1 MTGSGTHRAAAV
13 VVTYNSERE
22 IGPCLRSLAE
32 FEEVVVVD
40 NDSKDGTCEAVAGLG
55 GAVRLIRNTAN
66 RGFAA
71 AVNQGFAGTSSPLVL
86 IANPDI
92 DLREGLEE
100 LIAAFDDPKVG
111 AAGGKLVSPSGG
123 VQEGFNVRGLPTP
136 AALAFEVLGLNRLWP
151 SNPVNRRYRQIGCNA
166 NEARCVEQPAGA
178 FLMVRREVWQRVG
191 GLDERFFPVW
201 FEDVDFCWR
210 ILSAGFRIRYVPR
223 AWAEHEGAHSIKALP
238 VHLRQ
243 RAWYLNLL
251 RFSDKHFS
259 PAARRAV
266 RFCVYAGLFFRWC
279 ATFVGAGN
287 GEDRSAYWRTIG
299 SVRMA
304 EAVGNGGGA
313 GVDSSSAVES
323 GSG

>member
-1 MTGSGTHRAAAV
+1 MTAPGSHRAAAI

-22 IGPCLRSLAE
+22 IGPCLRSLAG
-32 FEEVVVVD
+32 FAEVVVVD
-40 NDSKDGTCEAVAGLG
+40 NDSKDGTCPAVAKLG
-55 GAVRLIRNTAN
+55 GSVRLIRNSAN

-71 AVNQGFAGTSSPLVL
+71 AVNQGFAATSSPLVL

-92 DLREGLEE
+92 VLLGGLAQ
-100 LIAAFDDPKVG
+100 LISAFDDPNVG

-123 VQEGFNVRGLPTP
+123 VQEGFNVRALPTP

-151 SNPVNRRYRQIGCNA
+151 SNPVNRRYRQIGCNE
-166 NEARCVEQPAGA
+166 NEARSVEQPAGA
-178 FLMVRREVWQRVG
+178 FLMVRREVWRRVG

-201 FEDVDFCWR
+201 FEDVDLCWR
-210 ILSAGFRIRYVPR
+210 IRGAGYRIRYVPG
-223 AWAEHEGAHSIKALP
+223 AVAEHEGAHSIKTLP
-238 VHLRQ
+238 LQLRQ

-251 RFSDKHFS
+251 RFSVKHFS
-259 PAARRAV
+259 PAARRAI

-287 GEDRSAYWRTIG
+287 GEDRSAYWRTLK
-299 SVRMA
+299 SVGMA
-304 EAVGNGGGA
+304 EAVGDGA
-313 GVDSSSAVES
+313 GASSSSALES

>member
-1 MTGSGTHRAAAV
+1 VTAPGLNRAAAV

-22 IGPCLRSLAE
+22 IGPCLRSLAGL
-32 FEEVVVVD
+32 EEVVVVD
-40 NDSKDGTCEAVAGLG
+40 NDSKDGTCDAVAGLG

-66 RGFAA
+66 RGFAT
-71 AVNQGFAGTSSPLVL
+71 AVNQGFAATSSPLVL

-92 DLREGLEE
+92 VLREGLDQ

-111 AAGGKLVSPSGG
+111 AAGGKLVNPSGG
-123 VQEGFNVRGLPTP
+123 VQEGFNIRALPKP
-136 AALAFEVLGLNRLWP
+136 SALAFEVLGLNRLWP
-151 SNPVNRRYRQIGCNA
+151 SNPVNRRYRQIGCNS
-166 NEARCVEQPAGA
+166 NETRFVEQPAGA
-178 FLMVRREVWQRVG
+178 FLMVRREVWRTVG

-201 FEDVDFCWR
+201 FEDVDLCWR
-210 ILSAGFRIRYVPR
+210 IRGAGYRICYVPG

-266 RFCVYAGLFFRWC
+266 RFSVYAGLFFRWC

-287 GEDRSAYWRTIG
+287 GEDRNAYWRTLK
-299 SVRMA
+299 SVGMA
-304 EAVGNGGGA
+304 GAVGDGTGT
-313 GVDSSSAVES
+313 SRSSAMES